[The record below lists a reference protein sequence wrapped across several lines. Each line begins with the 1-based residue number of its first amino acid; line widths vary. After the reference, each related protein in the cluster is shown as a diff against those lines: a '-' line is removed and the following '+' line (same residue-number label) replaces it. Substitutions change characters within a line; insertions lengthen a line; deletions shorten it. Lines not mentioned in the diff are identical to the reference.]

1 MDLKR
6 RLERIPRVR
15 DVDINAGSFYSR
27 ERAVS
32 VVLEPD
38 RAALGRYGL
47 TAQDFGEAVSR
58 EVRGAVGAQRIE
70 VGGRETDVMLKRKGA
85 RDRTLAQ
92 LEEATLPS
100 PLGSPVK
107 LGDVATVAEVEGLSS
122 INREDQQY
130 VRVVSYEFRGP
141 PRLAQ
146 RTHDG
151 FMATISVPPGYWVGD
166 EVFEWERDD
175 STRGLWLVFAVG
187 VVLVVLAVAMVF
199 DSVWAAAIIFLS
211 LPVSLGGVVAAFWIA
226 EEAFAREAAVGV
238 ILVVGLAVNQAI
250 LLVDAALE
258 KRRLGGSAA
267 RRLSTRD
274 VVEAAG
280 ERSGMIVLV
289 TFTTLASLLPLAI
302 GTDSASLFGAIALAT
317 VGGTI
322 AGTLGAMFVVPAMV
336 GGGRDRD

>member
-15 DVDINAGSFYSR
+15 DVDINMGSFYSR

-38 RAALGRYGL
+38 RVALARYGL
-47 TAQDFGEAVSR
+47 TAQDFGQAVAR

-70 VGGRETDVMLKRKGA
+70 VGGEETDVMLKRSGA

-92 LEEATLPS
+92 LSEAMLPS
-100 PLGSPVK
+100 PLGSPVR
-107 LGDVATVAEVEGLSS
+107 LGDVSTVSEVEGLSS
-122 INREDQQY
+122 ISREDQQY
-130 VRVVSYEFRGP
+130 VRIVGYEFRGP
-141 PRLAQ
+141 PKLAQ
-146 RTHDG
+146 RTHDA
-151 FMATISVPPGYWVGD
+151 FMEAISVPPGYWVGD
-166 EVFEWERDD
+166 QTFEWERDD
-175 STRGLWLVFAVG
+175 SNKGLWLVFGIG
-187 VVLVVLAVAMVF
+187 VALVVLAVAMVF
-199 DSVWAAAIIFLS
+199 DSVWAAAIVFLS

-258 KRRLGGSAA
+258 KRRLRGPGA
-267 RRLSTRD
+267 RRLSVQD
-274 VVEAAG
+274 VVDAAG

-302 GTDSASLFGAIALAT
+302 GTDSASLFGSIALAT
-317 VGGTI
+317 VGGTV

-336 GGGRDRD
+336 GGGGGKP

>member
-1 MDLKR
+1 M
-6 RLERIPRVR
+6 
-15 DVDINAGSFYSR
+15 G
-27 ERAVS
+27 
-32 VVLEPD
+32 
-38 RAALGRYGL
+38 
-47 TAQDFGEAVSR
+47 GE
-58 EVRGAVGAQRIE
+58 
-70 VGGRETDVMLKRKGA
+70 ETDVMLKRRGA

-92 LEEATLPS
+92 LSEAILPS
-100 PLGSPVK
+100 PLGSPVR
-107 LGDVATVAEVEGLSS
+107 LGDVAAVSEVEGLSS

-130 VRVVSYEFRGP
+130 VRIVGYEFRGP
-141 PRLAQ
+141 PKLAQ
-146 RTHDG
+146 RTHDA
-151 FMATISVPPGYWVGD
+151 FMETISVPPGYWVGD
-166 EVFEWERDD
+166 QAFEWERDD
-175 STRGLWLVFAVG
+175 STKGLWLVLGVG

-199 DSVWAAAIIFLS
+199 DSVWAAAIVFLS

-250 LLVDAALE
+250 LIVDAALA
-258 KRRLGGSAA
+258 KRRQKLGGQGGQVRSK
-267 RRLSTRD
+267 LSVED

-336 GGGRDRD
+336 GGGRVRR